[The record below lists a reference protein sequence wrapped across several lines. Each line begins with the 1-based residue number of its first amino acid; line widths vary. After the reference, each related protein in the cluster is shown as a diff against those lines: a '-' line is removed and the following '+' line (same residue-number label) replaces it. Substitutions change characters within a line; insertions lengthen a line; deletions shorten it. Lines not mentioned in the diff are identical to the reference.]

1 MRLCHVKKVDTFL
14 AMGFVNVAEIRTA
27 MLSEAVA
34 LLICALEARLRMYAV
49 WQDQTHRLAQACQPG
64 RIYMMLFVECMNR
77 IIILLFAD
85 IFGSSG
91 NVLRQTAVWARL
103 ACGRENVPLM
113 GAP

>member
-14 AMGFVNVAEIRTA
+14 AMGFVNVAAIRTA
-27 MLSEAVA
+27 MWSEAAA

-64 RIYMMLFVECMNR
+64 RIYMMLFVECTIR
-77 IIILLFAD
+77 
-85 IFGSSG
+85 IFGLQLVDMNGNAG

-103 ACGRENVPLM
+103 VSGRENVPLM
-113 GAP
+113 GVP